1 MSPGERQSLATV
13 ARALKVSTA
22 SVSNAFNRPDR
33 VSDELRSRVLEH
45 ARSVGYAGPDPAA
58 RQLRRG
64 RTDVVGLVFTDDLA
78 FAFEDQASVVFLA
91 GVAEACGASGRNL
104 LMLAAG
110 TPSAGST
117 RGTSGGPITAAAAVD
132 GLIVYSVPD
141 ADPHLA
147 AAVERGL
154 PVVVVDQPRDHPHAD
169 WVGLDDRAAA
179 RDLAR
184 HVVELGHRRIGVI
197 CTRLGTTRYNG
208 PASQER
214 RLSATY
220 AVQRERLAG
229 LFEGFA
235 EVGIGEG
242 DVEVEERFL
251 ASRASGGE
259 GLDAIL
265 SRRPDVTAICC
276 LADVLALGVLDAAG
290 RRGLRVAKDL
300 TVTGFDDIP
309 ESADAGLTTVHQP
322 LGLKG
327 REAGRLLLERLAEA
341 APGRAVSGRHPR
353 RVLLP
358 AIIQVR
364 RSSGPVTE
372 RSTS

>member
-1 MSPGERQSLATV
+1 MSRS
-13 ARALKVSTA
+13 ARVQRTTKE
-22 SVSNAFNRPDR
+22 
-33 VSDELRSRVLEH
+33 SDVLVELELDG
-45 ARSVGYAGPDPAA
+45 VGNV
-58 RQLRRG
+58 
-64 RTDVVGLVFTDDLA
+64 DVET
-78 FAFEDQASVVFLA
+78 
-91 GVAEACGASGRNL
+91 GVPFYDH
-104 LMLAAG
+104 MLAQLGKHAG
-110 TPSAGST
+110 F
-117 RGTSGGPITAAAAVD
+117 
-132 GLIVYSVPD
+132 
-141 ADPHLA
+141 
-147 AAVERGL
+147 
-154 PVVVVDQPRDHPHAD
+154 
-169 WVGLDDRAAA
+169 
-179 RDLAR
+179 DL
-184 HVVELGHRRIGVI
+184 HVR
-197 CTRLGTTRYNG
+197 TK
-208 PASQER
+208 
-214 RLSATY
+214 
-220 AVQRERLAG
+220 
-229 LFEGFA
+229 
-235 EVGIGEG
+235 G
-242 DVEVEERFL
+242 DVEVDERFV

-290 RRGLRVAKDL
+290 RRGLRVAQDL

-309 ESADAGLTTVHQP
+309 ESAGAGLTTVHQP

>member
-1 MSPGERQSLATV
+1 M
-13 ARALKVSTA
+13 
-22 SVSNAFNRPDR
+22 
-33 VSDELRSRVLEH
+33 
-45 ARSVGYAGPDPAA
+45 
-58 RQLRRG
+58 
-64 RTDVVGLVFTDDLA
+64 
-78 FAFEDQASVVFLA
+78 
-91 GVAEACGASGRNL
+91 
-104 LMLAAG
+104 
-110 TPSAGST
+110 
-117 RGTSGGPITAAAAVD
+117 
-132 GLIVYSVPD
+132 
-141 ADPHLA
+141 
-147 AAVERGL
+147 
-154 PVVVVDQPRDHPHAD
+154 
-169 WVGLDDRAAA
+169 
-179 RDLAR
+179 
-184 HVVELGHRRIGVI
+184 I
-197 CTRLGTTRYNG
+197 CNRLGTTRYNG

-214 RLSATY
+214 RRSATY

-242 DVEVEERFL
+242 DVEVDERFV

-290 RRGLRVAKDL
+290 RRGLRVAQDL

-309 ESADAGLTTVHQP
+309 ESAGAGLTTVHQP

-353 RVLLP
+353 RHDALAL
-358 AIIQVR
+358 AGR
-364 RSSGPVTE
+364 RRRAPQLSRGGALNPPCRE
-372 RSTS
+372 AMGRWRAPQARDGGAAA